1 MYDVTAAG
9 HSAKVGEA
17 MDGKPIHG
25 KCRSTRVRSTGGVA
39 PRVSLYHETL
49 HGEVADFVLNTDVRL
64 NIDGLMTFHR
74 QVGEHRG

>member
-1 MYDVTAAG
+1 MLDQCGGHTKDYHNHERLVCLYDVTASG

-17 MDGKPIHG
+17 LDGTPIHG

-49 HGEVADFVLNTDVRL
+49 HGEVADF
-64 NIDGLMTFHR
+64 F
-74 QVGEHRG
+74 